1 MSPYRLVALDVDGTL
16 LTSDKRITRRSQRV
30 LETLHRRGIRLC
42 LTTGRNLRMARR
54 MATSLGIE
62 VGLVAH
68 NGAVVYEEG
77 LVVSA
82 ATLPQETASETV
94 RRLQQEG
101 CLPMLYVLSEGD
113 CRLFYEPSGVSRVVE
128 RYLHANGEVSTP
140 VASIEEAISGVVEP
154 LHVVAIEPESRVR
167 FALATFSS
175 AGEVR
180 WLTSGGYGDGEHW
193 FLEAIS
199 AKASKWEGLKLLAE
213 RHGVALEEVVAL
225 GDNLNDL
232 DLLEGVGLGIAMGN
246 APEVVKASARWVTA
260 SNDEEGVALALERLF
275 SV

>member
-1 MSPYRLVALDVDGTL
+1 MNPYRLVALDVDGTL
-16 LTSDKRITRRSQRV
+16 LTSDKRITRRSQRA
-30 LETLHRRGIRLC
+30 LETLRRRGIRLC

-54 MATSLGIE
+54 IAALLGRE

-77 LVVSA
+77 LVVAA
-82 ATLPQETASETV
+82 ATLSRKAAGETV
-94 RRLQQEG
+94 WRFQQEG
-101 CLPMLYVLSEGD
+101 YFPMLYVLGEGD
-113 CRLFYEPSGVSRVVE
+113 CRLLYELPVVSDVVE
-128 RYLHANGEVSTP
+128 RYLHANGDLSTP
-140 VASIEEAISGVVEP
+140 VASLEEALSEAAEP
-154 LHVVAIEPESRVR
+154 LHVVAIEPEPRVR
-167 FALATFSS
+167 LTLATLSS

-180 WLTSGGYGDGEHW
+180 WMTSGGYGDGKHW
-193 FLEAIS
+193 FFEAIS

-225 GDNLNDL
+225 GDNLNDR

-260 SNDEEGVALALERLF
+260 SNDEEGVALALERIF
-275 SV
+275 SI